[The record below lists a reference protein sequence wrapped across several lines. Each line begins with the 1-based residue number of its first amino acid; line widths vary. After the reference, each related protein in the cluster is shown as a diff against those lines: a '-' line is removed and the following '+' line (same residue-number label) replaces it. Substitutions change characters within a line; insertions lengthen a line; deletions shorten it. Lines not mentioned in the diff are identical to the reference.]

1 MGYKGFIIFY
11 ALLLETFI
19 ELMIKAMDM
28 EIIDW
33 TEIDSWKAGKL
44 TIMAVILIYH
54 SFFRW
59 VPFIAV
65 RKSERKSPDLFISSL
80 ISSHIPWFLF
90 ANIFHAIL
98 MTTFGLLCWKMNV
111 ASWPLYSLLFVG
123 AIEIVVYLMVG
134 IFGKLFTIIMG
145 KNSIIISSGYLTS
158 IQLKEVKKIEKKYN
172 DELYFTMSDGTVNTV
187 SYHILNKKTMT
198 EFLVKLKNN
207 CDTHNIYFGNDVLD
221 AEGNQ
226 IQK

>member
-28 EIIDW
+28 EILDW
-33 TEIDSWKAGKL
+33 TVMDSWKFGKL
-44 TIMAVILIYH
+44 VVMAGILIYH

-65 RKSERKSPDLFISSL
+65 RKSEKKSPDLFISTL
-80 ISSHIPWFLF
+80 KASHLPWFFF
-90 ANIFHAIL
+90 ANVFHVIL
-98 MTTFGLLCWKMNV
+98 MTTFGLLCWKMNA
-111 ASWPLYSLLFVG
+111 ASWPLYSLLFIG
-123 AIEIVVYLMVG
+123 SIEIILYLLAG
-134 IFGKLFTIIMG
+134 IFGKLFTLIMG

-172 DELYFTMSDGTVNTV
+172 DELYFTMSDGSVNTI
-187 SYHILNKKTMT
+187 SYHLMDKKTMT

-221 AEGNQ
+221 SEGNQ
-226 IQK
+226 VVK